1 MHTLEHGKQDTK
13 ADGKGMSVAMGDGT
27 RSQTGLEVILM
38 FLVFSTLNDYTTT
51 NFVFS
56 NLLSSPRGLLE
67 NSSIYPKFD

>member
-38 FLVFSTLNDYTTT
+38 FLVFFY
-51 NFVFS
+51 F
-56 NLLSSPRGLLE
+56 E
-67 NSSIYPKFD
+67 